1 MRNYTH
7 KRPRTFVRFVDKSAP
22 PLQKPGQSVCAFGLD
37 FLDFH
42 AKTFGAY
49 TFLKNSI

>member
-1 MRNYTH
+1 MGNYAH
-7 KRPRTFVRFVDKSAP
+7 KRPRTNVHFTNKSAL